1 MGIEPTYPAWK
12 AGIITVILISH
23 FNVPNSTP
31 KELPRGLSPS
41 DFYSGEGSRVLVWTL
56 FTITLF
62 STVIFYNK
70 DVPRDRFELS
80 TDCV

>member
-1 MGIEPTYPAWK
+1 MRIELTYPAWK

-23 FNVPNSTP
+23 LMSLTALLENYLMDCRLF
-31 KELPRGLSPS
+31 K
-41 DFYSGEGSRVLVWTL
+41 GSRALVWTL

-62 STVIFYNK
+62 STIIFCNK